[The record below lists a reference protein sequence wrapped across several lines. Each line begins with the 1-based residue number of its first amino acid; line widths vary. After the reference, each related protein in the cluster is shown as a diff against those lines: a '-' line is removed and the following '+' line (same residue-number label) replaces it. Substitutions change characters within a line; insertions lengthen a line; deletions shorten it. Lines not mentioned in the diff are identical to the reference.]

1 MDTREFAIMI
11 INGEVYTGEFHSQIL
26 NKYLKDYNAML
37 SNSTK
42 RFKPNNIINDKEND
56 IHQLAFAHFTID
68 KDTSKEIIYLET
80 DESLQNITPE
90 EAASILKQK
99 WPNAEIRD
107 DCTIETPNTS
117 YKLYD
122 LILAKK
128 DLRKNAYDSVDIR
141 DILLTPTPLYG
152 QDYFKQRDPELL
164 KKNKELHERGECR
177 NQDSID
183 GLNTLISKRKS
194 RLKRW

>member
-80 DESLQNITPE
+80 DESLQNMTPE

-164 KKNKELHERGECR
+164 KKNKELHEHGECR

-194 RLKRW
+194 RLKR

>member
-42 RFKPNNIINDKEND
+42 RFKPNSIINNQEND

-80 DESLQNITPE
+80 DESLQNMTPE

-164 KKNKELHERGECR
+164 KKNKELHERGEYR

-194 RLKRW
+194 RLKR

>member
-37 SNSTK
+37 SNSIK
-42 RFKPNNIINDKEND
+42 RFKPNNIINNQEND

-80 DESLQNITPE
+80 GESLQNMTPE

-164 KKNKELHERGECR
+164 KKNKELHERGEYR

-194 RLKRW
+194 RLKR

>member
-37 SNSTK
+37 SNSIK
-42 RFKPNNIINDKEND
+42 RFKPNNIINNQEND

-68 KDTSKEIIYLET
+68 KDTLKEIIYLET
-80 DESLQNITPE
+80 NESLQNMTPE

-164 KKNKELHERGECR
+164 KKNKELHERGEYR

-194 RLKRW
+194 RLKR

>member
-80 DESLQNITPE
+80 DESLQNMTPE

-141 DILLTPTPLYG
+141 DILLTPIPLYG

-194 RLKRW
+194 RLKR

>member
-42 RFKPNNIINDKEND
+42 RFKPNNIINSQEND

-80 DESLQNITPE
+80 GESLQNMTPE

-128 DLRKNAYDSVDIR
+128 DLRKNAYDSTDIR

-164 KKNKELHERGECR
+164 KKNKELHERGEYR
-177 NQDSID
+177 SQDSID

>member
-42 RFKPNNIINDKEND
+42 RFKPNNIINSQEND
-56 IHQLAFAHFTID
+56 IQQLAFAHFTID

-80 DESLQNITPE
+80 GESLQNMTPE

-141 DILLTPTPLYG
+141 DILLTPIPLYG

-164 KKNKELHERGECR
+164 KKNKELHERGEYR

-194 RLKRW
+194 RLKR

>member
-42 RFKPNNIINDKEND
+42 RFKPNNIINSQEND

-80 DESLQNITPE
+80 DESLQNMTPE

-164 KKNKELHERGECR
+164 KKNKELHERGEYR

-194 RLKRW
+194 RLKR

>member
-26 NKYLKDYNAML
+26 NKYLKDYSAML

-80 DESLQNITPE
+80 DESLQNMTPE

-164 KKNKELHERGECR
+164 KKNKELHERGEYR

-194 RLKRW
+194 RLKR

>member
-42 RFKPNNIINDKEND
+42 RFKPNNIINSQEND

-80 DESLQNITPE
+80 DKSLQNITPE

-152 QDYFKQRDPELL
+152 QDFFKQRDPELL
-164 KKNKELHERGECR
+164 KKNKELHERGEYR

-194 RLKRW
+194 RLKR

>member
-80 DESLQNITPE
+80 GESLQNMTPE

-128 DLRKNAYDSVDIR
+128 DLRKNAYDSADIR
-141 DILLTPTPLYG
+141 DILLTPIPLYG

-194 RLKRW
+194 RLKR

>member
-80 DESLQNITPE
+80 DESLQNMTPE

-128 DLRKNAYDSVDIR
+128 DLRKNTYNSVDIR

-164 KKNKELHERGECR
+164 KKNKELHERGEYR

>member
-37 SNSTK
+37 SNSIK
-42 RFKPNNIINDKEND
+42 RFKPNSIINNQEND

-80 DESLQNITPE
+80 GESLQNMTPE

-141 DILLTPTPLYG
+141 DTLLTPTPLYG

-164 KKNKELHERGECR
+164 KKNKELHERGEYR

-194 RLKRW
+194 RLKR

>member
-80 DESLQNITPE
+80 DESLQNMTPE

-164 KKNKELHERGECR
+164 KKNKELHERGEYR

-194 RLKRW
+194 RLKR

>member
-26 NKYLKDYNAML
+26 NKYLKDYSAML
-37 SNSTK
+37 SNSIK
-42 RFKPNNIINDKEND
+42 RFKPNSIINNQEND

-80 DESLQNITPE
+80 GESLQNMTPE

-141 DILLTPTPLYG
+141 DTLLTPTPLYG

-164 KKNKELHERGECR
+164 KKNKELHERGEYR

-194 RLKRW
+194 RLKR

>member
-42 RFKPNNIINDKEND
+42 RFKPNSIINSQEND

-80 DESLQNITPE
+80 DESLQNMTPE

-141 DILLTPTPLYG
+141 DTLLTPIPLYG

-164 KKNKELHERGECR
+164 KKNKELHERGEYR

-194 RLKRW
+194 RLKR

>member
-42 RFKPNNIINDKEND
+42 RFKPNNIINSQEND

-80 DESLQNITPE
+80 GESLQNMTPE

-141 DILLTPTPLYG
+141 DILLTPIPLYG

-164 KKNKELHERGECR
+164 KKNKELHERGEYR

-194 RLKRW
+194 RLKR

>member
-80 DESLQNITPE
+80 GESLQNMTPE

-128 DLRKNAYDSVDIR
+128 DLRKNAYDSADIR
-141 DILLTPTPLYG
+141 DILLTPIPLYG

-164 KKNKELHERGECR
+164 KKNKELHERGEYR

-194 RLKRW
+194 RLKR

>member
-42 RFKPNNIINDKEND
+42 RFKPNSIINNQEND

>member
-42 RFKPNNIINDKEND
+42 RFKPNNVINNQEND

-80 DESLQNITPE
+80 DESLQNMTPE

-164 KKNKELHERGECR
+164 KKIKELHERGEYR

>member
-37 SNSTK
+37 SNSIK
-42 RFKPNNIINDKEND
+42 RFKPNSIINNQEND

-80 DESLQNITPE
+80 GESLQNMTPE

-128 DLRKNAYDSVDIR
+128 DLRKNAYDSADIR

-164 KKNKELHERGECR
+164 KKNKELHERGEYR

-194 RLKRW
+194 RLKR

>member
-37 SNSTK
+37 SNSIK
-42 RFKPNNIINDKEND
+42 RFKPNSIINNQEND

-80 DESLQNITPE
+80 GESLQNMTPE

-128 DLRKNAYDSVDIR
+128 DLRKNAYDSADIR

-164 KKNKELHERGECR
+164 KKNKELHERGKYR

-183 GLNTLISKRKS
+183 GLNTSISKRKS
-194 RLKRW
+194 RLKR

>member
-42 RFKPNNIINDKEND
+42 RFKPNSIINNQEND

-80 DESLQNITPE
+80 DESLQNMTPE

-194 RLKRW
+194 RLKR

>member
-37 SNSTK
+37 SNSIK
-42 RFKPNNIINDKEND
+42 RFKPNNIINSQEND

-68 KDTSKEIIYLET
+68 KDTLKEIIYLET
-80 DESLQNITPE
+80 NESLQNMTPE

-164 KKNKELHERGECR
+164 KKNKELHERGEYR

-194 RLKRW
+194 RLKR

>member
-37 SNSTK
+37 SNSIK
-42 RFKPNNIINDKEND
+42 RFKPNNIINNQEND

-80 DESLQNITPE
+80 DESLQNMTPE

-164 KKNKELHERGECR
+164 KKNKELHERGEYR
-177 NQDSID
+177 SQDSID

-194 RLKRW
+194 RLKR

>member
-42 RFKPNNIINDKEND
+42 RFKPNSIINSQEND

-80 DESLQNITPE
+80 DESLQNMTPE

-164 KKNKELHERGECR
+164 KKNKELHERGEYR

>member
-42 RFKPNNIINDKEND
+42 RFKPNNIINSQEND

-80 DESLQNITPE
+80 GESLQNMTPE

-128 DLRKNAYDSVDIR
+128 DLRKNAYNSVDIR
-141 DILLTPTPLYG
+141 DILLTPIPLYG

-164 KKNKELHERGECR
+164 KKNKELHERGEYR
-177 NQDSID
+177 SQDSID

-194 RLKRW
+194 RLKR

>member
-80 DESLQNITPE
+80 DESLQNMTPE

-164 KKNKELHERGECR
+164 KKNKELHEYGEYR

-194 RLKRW
+194 RLKK

>member
-37 SNSTK
+37 SNSIK
-42 RFKPNNIINDKEND
+42 RFKPNNVINNQEND

-80 DESLQNITPE
+80 GESLQNMTPE

-164 KKNKELHERGECR
+164 KKNKELHERGEYR

-194 RLKRW
+194 RLKR

>member
-42 RFKPNNIINDKEND
+42 RFKPNNIINSQEND

-80 DESLQNITPE
+80 GESLQNMTPE

-164 KKNKELHERGECR
+164 KKNKELHENGEYR

-194 RLKRW
+194 RLKR

>member
-26 NKYLKDYNAML
+26 NKYLKDYSAML
-37 SNSTK
+37 SNSIK
-42 RFKPNNIINDKEND
+42 RFKPNNIINSQEND

-80 DESLQNITPE
+80 GESLQNMTPE

-164 KKNKELHERGECR
+164 KKNKELHEHGEYR
-177 NQDSID
+177 KQDSID

-194 RLKRW
+194 RLKR

>member
-1 MDTREFAIMI
+1 METREFAIMI

-26 NKYLKDYNAML
+26 NKYLKDYSAML

-42 RFKPNNIINDKEND
+42 RFKPNNIINSQEND

-80 DESLQNITPE
+80 DESLQNMTPE

-164 KKNKELHERGECR
+164 KKNKELHERGEYR

-194 RLKRW
+194 RLKR

>member
-37 SNSTK
+37 SNSIK
-42 RFKPNNIINDKEND
+42 RFKPNNIINNQEND

-80 DESLQNITPE
+80 GESLQNMTPE

-164 KKNKELHERGECR
+164 KKNKELHEHGEYR
-177 NQDSID
+177 SQDSID

-194 RLKRW
+194 RLKR

>member
-80 DESLQNITPE
+80 GESLQNMTPE

-164 KKNKELHERGECR
+164 KKNKELYEHGEHR

>member
-80 DESLQNITPE
+80 DESLQNMTPE

-164 KKNKELHERGECR
+164 KKNKELHERREYR

-194 RLKRW
+194 RLKR

>member
-80 DESLQNITPE
+80 DESLQNMTPE

-164 KKNKELHERGECR
+164 KKNKELHERGEYR
-177 NQDSID
+177 NQYSID

-194 RLKRW
+194 RLKR

>member
-80 DESLQNITPE
+80 DESLQNMTPE

-141 DILLTPTPLYG
+141 DILLTPVPLYG

-164 KKNKELHERGECR
+164 KKNKELHERGEYR

-194 RLKRW
+194 RLKR

>member
-42 RFKPNNIINDKEND
+42 RFKPNNIINSQEND

-80 DESLQNITPE
+80 DGSLQNMTPE

-128 DLRKNAYDSVDIR
+128 DLRKNAYNSVDIR

-152 QDYFKQRDPELL
+152 QDYFEQRDPELL
-164 KKNKELHERGECR
+164 KKNKELHERGEYR

-194 RLKRW
+194 RLKR

>member
-80 DESLQNITPE
+80 GESLQNMTPE

-164 KKNKELHERGECR
+164 KKNKELHERGEYR

-194 RLKRW
+194 RLKR

>member
-80 DESLQNITPE
+80 DESLQNMTPE

-99 WPNAEIRD
+99 WPNSEIRD

-141 DILLTPTPLYG
+141 DILLTPIPLYG
-152 QDYFKQRDPELL
+152 QDYFEQRDPELL
-164 KKNKELHERGECR
+164 KKNKELNEHGEYR
-177 NQDSID
+177 DQDSID

-194 RLKRW
+194 RLKR